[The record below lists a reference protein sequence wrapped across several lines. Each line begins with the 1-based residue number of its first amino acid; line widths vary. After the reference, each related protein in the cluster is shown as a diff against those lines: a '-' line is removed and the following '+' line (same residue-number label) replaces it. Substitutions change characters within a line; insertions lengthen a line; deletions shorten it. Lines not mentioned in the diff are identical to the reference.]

1 MSDYSESNQVIK
13 LDMGTIRKKPLVL
26 TKLERKAL
34 TVQEVAEM
42 LAVAPL
48 TIRRAIKC
56 GKIKAMQM
64 APNGRYRIAV
74 EELNEFIRKTSR

>member
-1 MSDYSESNQVIK
+1 M
-13 LDMGTIRKKPLVL
+13 TKKPLVL
-26 TKLERKAL
+26 AQLERKAL

-48 TIRRAIKC
+48 TVRRAIKS
-56 GKIKAMQM
+56 GKIKAMQI

-74 EELNEFIRKTSR
+74 EELNEFIRKNSK